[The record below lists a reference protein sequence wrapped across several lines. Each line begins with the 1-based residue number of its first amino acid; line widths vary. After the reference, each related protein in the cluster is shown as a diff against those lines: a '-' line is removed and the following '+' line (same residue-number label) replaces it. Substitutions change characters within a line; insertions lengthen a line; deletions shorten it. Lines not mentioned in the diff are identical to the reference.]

1 MSDLLSNRVVQGINE
16 LVTLFHLCVGVQYH
30 ELFHSRIFMTLAR
43 YVLPMLLFLSLSGVA
58 QAKQCDQL
66 IITGHPAYPPVAW
79 AANGKLL
86 GSSVTLVSNIAKGL
100 GVEKVISMDFGSWE
114 KAQQAIRDGRADV
127 IFGIYK
133 NPARAEYMHYIEPPY
148 MLDPV
153 SVVVRKGD
161 VFQFTQWA
169 DLKGHRGVTNQ
180 GESYGSQFDAYIK
193 SDLTV
198 GRSNGV
204 DQAFTQLL
212 NKQADY
218 LIIGTYP
225 GKLEAKQLNLDSR
238 VVFLPKSVL
247 TADMYIAFSKKS
259 KCYASLEKGFSAAIK
274 KAVANNEV
282 GQLVD
287 AANKQFYK

>member
-1 MSDLLSNRVVQGINE
+1 MKSLNE
-16 LVTLFHLCVGVQYH
+16 RPLIMTRYLITILITLF
-30 ELFHSRIFMTLAR
+30 FANI
-43 YVLPMLLFLSLSGVA
+43 A
-58 QAKQCDQL
+58 QAQQCKAL
-66 IITGHPAYPPVAW
+66 VITGHPAYPPVAW
-79 AANGKLL
+79 ATDGKLQ

-100 GVEKVISMDFGSWE
+100 GVEKVTSMDFGSWE
-114 KAQQAIRDGRADV
+114 KAQQAIRDGRADI

-133 NPARAEYMHYIEPPY
+133 NPARAEYMYYIEPPY

-153 SVVVRKGD
+153 SVVIRKGD
-161 VFQFTQWA
+161 NFKFTQWS

-193 SDLTV
+193 TDLNV
-198 GRSNGV
+198 ARSNGV

-225 GKLEAKQLNLDSR
+225 GKLEARKLKLDSK

-259 KCYASLEKGFSAAIK
+259 KCYAQLEKGFAEGIK
-274 KAVANNEV
+274 KAVASGEV
-282 GQLVD
+282 NQLIES
-287 AANKQFYK
+287 ANQQFYK